1 MTPYDRRGPSAS
13 ARGWKVVTS
22 GRTRAETPRAT
33 PNGFGTKCQRRR
45 TYAHER
51 AKHHPVYGGGTRA
64 GTRRHAA
71 GGRAAHTPPPQ
82 NQQGGGGRHGLAG
95 AITAVSPGTIV
106 ISDRSG
112 KTVTVKMTP
121 TTRILKP
128 TEVTLAD
135 VKTGEPVQIFAEPSQ
150 GGPLVARAIE
160 LNPMPMGGRPM
171 RGGGQSV
178 DGTVAQIAAGTL
190 TVKRPDGTTVSVG
203 LTQQTRIGTLAPQ
216 SPNQLTVGTR
226 VMVQG
231 PTNTDGTVTAMLILV
246 ANFQRR

>member
-1 MTPYDRRGPSAS
+1 MRMRG
-13 ARGWKVVTS
+13 RNITLCMVVAL
-22 GRTRAETPRAT
+22 GL
-33 PNGFGTKCQRRR
+33 GL
-45 TYAHER
+45 
-51 AKHHPVYGGGTRA
+51 A
-64 GTRRHAA
+64 GALPA
-71 GGRAAHTPPPQ
+71 GAQPTTPPQ
-82 NQQGGGGRHGLAG
+82 NQQGAGGRHGLAG

-135 VKTGEPVQIFAEPSQ
+135 VKPGEPVQIFAEPSQ
-150 GGPLVARAIE
+150 GGGPLVARAIE
-160 LNPMPMGGRPM
+160 LNPTPMGGRPM

-178 DGTVAQIAAGTL
+178 DGTVVQIAAGTL

-231 PTNTDGTVTAMLILV
+231 PTNTDGTVTAMLIVV